1 MRDLMMYSYYKLILY
16 IKSKYYVYIKLVKI
30 GNF

>member
-1 MRDLMMYSYYKLILY
+1 MRDLMMYFYYKLILH
-16 IKSKYYVYIKLVKI
+16 IKRKYYVYIKLVKI